1 MAGIQATHFV
11 SKGVGACVHEGAH
24 NMGLDSLFV
33 AGGIHAA
40 ELGVSPEAAGAA
52 ERDTLDA
59 LLYKHNTRP
68 TMMMSYLRP

>member
-1 MAGIQATHFV
+1 MRA
-11 SKGVGACVHEGAH
+11 GAH

-40 ELGVSPEAAGAA
+40 ELGVSPEAAWAA
-52 ERDTLDA
+52 EAETLDA